1 MGGKTLLVVPATVPD
16 ADVRRMPRAEV
27 DRPVVISAEPAAVPV
42 ARAVRIVPDQLTVEQ
57 VDQLR
62 RENVALRQELAR
74 VRTG

>member
-16 ADVRRMPRAEV
+16 ADVRRMPRVEP
-27 DRPVVISAEPAAVPV
+27 DGPIVISAEPAPVPV
-42 ARAVRIVPDQLTVEQ
+42 ARAIRIVPDQLTVEQ

-62 RENVALRQELAR
+62 RENVALRKELAR